1 MRAASR
7 LLVNNRN
14 GAMKQSGY
22 ISSESW
28 RSLDDTNQVVVVSM
42 WENIETWKTWKNSET
57 RFVNESGKVVIL
69 DSNQEALDNAQSEL
83 SPLTGG
89 VCADVSSPDEIE
101 AAFKEV
107 DEIMGGIDIL
117 ISNAGISV
125 RRPFVKIDYDQWS
138 KVLRINLDGMF
149 LCAKA
154 AIERMKPQRSGVI
167 LFTASTNGFAGY
179 PYYADYNASK
189 SAVINLTKTIA
200 MECAPWLRIN
210 SICPGY
216 VLTPMQKAEY
226 TAEMLDAV
234 NARIPMGRHADP
246 EEIAALFAFLASSEA
261 KYITGTAITVDG
273 GESLGMYIPM
283 EE

>member
-1 MRAASR
+1 M
-7 LLVNNRN
+7 
-14 GAMKQSGY
+14 
-22 ISSESW
+22 
-28 RSLDDTNQVVVVSM
+28 
-42 WENIETWKTWKNSET
+42 
-57 RFVNESGKVVIL
+57 VIL
-69 DSNQEALDNAQSEL
+69 DSNQEAIDKARSRL
-83 SPLTGG
+83 SPLAGA
-89 VCADVSSPDEIE
+89 VCADVSNPDQIE
-101 AAFKEV
+101 AAFNEI

-125 RRPFVKIDYDQWS
+125 RQPFVKIDYDQWS

-154 AIERMKPQRSGVI
+154 AIERMKPQQYGVI
-167 LFTASTNGFAGY
+167 LFTASTNAFAGY

-189 SAVINLTKTIA
+189 AAVINLTKTIA

-226 TAEMLDAV
+226 TAEMMDAV

-246 EEIAALFAFLASSEA
+246 DEIAALFAFLASSEA
-261 KYITGTAITVDG
+261 KYITGTAITIDG
-273 GESLGMYIPM
+273 GESAGFNIPM
-283 EE
+283 ED

>member
-1 MRAASR
+1 M
-7 LLVNNRN
+7 
-14 GAMKQSGY
+14 Y
-22 ISSESW
+22 
-28 RSLDDTNQVVVVSM
+28 DDLKDKRVVVTGGASG
-42 WENIETWKTWKNSET
+42 IGLAAAR
-57 RFVNESGKVVIL
+57 RFVEENGKVVIL
-69 DSNQEALDNAQSEL
+69 DNNQEALNNARSEL
-83 SPLTGG
+83 SALAGG

-117 ISNAGISV
+117 ISNAGISI
-125 RRPFVKIDYDQWS
+125 RQPFMKLDYDQWS

-154 AIERMKPQRSGVI
+154 AIERMKPQQSGVI

-179 PYYADYNASK
+179 PFYTDYNASK
-189 SAVINLTKTIA
+189 SAVINLARTIA
-200 MECAPWLRIN
+200 LECAPWLRIN

-216 VLTPMQKAEY
+216 VLTPMQIAEY

-246 EEIAALFAFLASSEA
+246 AEIAALFAFLASSEA
-261 KYITGTAITVDG
+261 KYITGTTITIDG
-273 GESLGMYIPM
+273 GESAGTYIPM

>member
-1 MRAASR
+1 M
-7 LLVNNRN
+7 
-14 GAMKQSGY
+14 Y
-22 ISSESW
+22 
-28 RSLDDTNQVVVVSM
+28 DDLKDKRVVVTGGASG
-42 WENIETWKTWKNSET
+42 IGYATAR
-57 RFVNESGKVVIL
+57 RFVNEGGQVVIL
-69 DSNQEALDNAQSEL
+69 DCNQAALDSARSEL
-83 SPLTGG
+83 SPLTGT

-101 AAFKEV
+101 AAFKDV
-107 DEIMGGIDIL
+107 DDLMGGIDIL

-125 RRPFVKIDYDQWS
+125 RQPFLKIDYDQWS

-154 AIERMKPQRSGVI
+154 AIERMQPQQFGVI

-179 PYYADYNASK
+179 PYYTDYNASK

-200 MECAPWLRIN
+200 LECAPWLRIN

-226 TAEMLDAV
+226 SAEMLDAV

-246 EEIAALFAFLASSEA
+246 AEIAGLFAFLASSEA
-261 KYITGTAITVDG
+261 KYITGTTLTIDG
-273 GESLGMYIPM
+273 GESAGTYMPM
-283 EE
+283 EG